1 MLSHFPVL
9 VLGASIGSAFSNLTT
24 LITGYLIPIV
34 AFALAVLGYMYITA
48 LDDYQRA
55 AHIKRAIGM
64 VIVGAIIVVIATTI
78 STELVNNIKK

>member
-1 MLSHFPVL
+1 MLLLVSSL

-24 LITGYLIPIV
+24 LITSYLIPVV
-34 AFALAVLGYMYITA
+34 AFALAVLGYMYITS